1 MGDHKS
7 TSYTAQKIGPRGT
20 MSNDIKNL
28 SVFSSTPIDFEESDT
43 THGPTQWNKQAL
55 NSKENIG

>member
-1 MGDHKS
+1 
-7 TSYTAQKIGPRGT
+7 

-28 SVFSSTPIDFEESDT
+28 SMSSSSPIDFEENDI
-43 THGPTQWNKQAL
+43 THSSTQWNKQTF

>member
-1 MGDHKS
+1 MRDHKL
-7 TSYTAQKIGPRGT
+7 TSYNALKISPRDT

-28 SVFSSTPIDFEESDT
+28 SMSSSSPIDFEENDT
-43 THGPTQWNKQAL
+43 THGSTQWNKQTL

>member
-1 MGDHKS
+1 MRDHKL
-7 TSYTAQKIGPRGT
+7 TSYNALKIGLRST

-28 SVFSSTPIDFEESDT
+28 SMSSSSPIDFEENDT
-43 THGPTQWNKQAL
+43 THGSTQWNKQTL

>member
-1 MGDHKS
+1 
-7 TSYTAQKIGPRGT
+7 

-28 SVFSSTPIDFEESDT
+28 SMSSSSPIDFEENDT
-43 THGPTQWNKQAL
+43 THGSTQWNKQTL